1 MKGIMMIITKLNSS
15 TYKVILGSA
24 EGQTYY
30 IQKRKTGTWAV
41 AQKGA
46 ILDFAPTRN
55 QAIDAAITIFK
66 GVTAWKILLQN
77 YQ

>member
-1 MKGIMMIITKLNSS
+1 MKGIMMIINKLNSS
-15 TYKVILGSA
+15 TYRVILGSA

-46 ILDFAPTRN
+46 ILDFAPTRD
-55 QAIDAAITIFK
+55 QAINAAVSIFK

>member
-1 MKGIMMIITKLNSS
+1 MIITKLNSS

-66 GVTAWKILLQN
+66 GVTA
-77 YQ
+77 

>member
-1 MKGIMMIITKLNSS
+1 MKGIMMTVTKLNSS

-66 GVTAWKILLQN
+66 GVTA
-77 YQ
+77 

>member
-1 MKGIMMIITKLNSS
+1 MTVTKLNSS

-66 GVTAWKILLQN
+66 GVTA
-77 YQ
+77 

>member
-1 MKGIMMIITKLNSS
+1 MMVINKLNSS
-15 TYKVILGSA
+15 TYRVILGSA

-55 QAIDAAITIFK
+55 QAIDVAITIFK
-66 GVTAWKILLQN
+66 GVTA
-77 YQ
+77 